1 MKTPTKS
8 FCVGLDR
15 IARYNAS
22 GRWRKQMAKT
32 KSEANHHQKTQTVCL
47 VILATVATAIALHWL
62 EPVLVPFVLA
72 LFITLGMSLLIDLQM
87 RYLRMP
93 RLVAMLTTIVVGLLI
108 LTVFGFLVS
117 MAMGQLTDNAGTYEQ
132 QITIMLDDLAKA
144 VPLDSIGF
152 EPDGEGSLLSKVPV
166 KSIRDALLATST
178 AVMGIV
184 SRGMLVLI
192 FVIFLL
198 SGQVV
203 SKRPVGGMLGEAE
216 AGIKVYI
223 VTKILVSMI
232 TGVAV
237 GLTLTLL
244 GVEMALM
251 FGLFAFLL
259 NFIPSI
265 GSVISTLLPLPVVLV
280 TPEMSPVVGVLAIA
294 IPGTIQFA
302 IGNVVEPKIMG
313 RSLDLHPIVILMALI
328 FWGMLWGIVGMLLAT
343 PMTAVVKIFLS
354 KREFT
359 APMASLLSGRL
370 DVIDD

>member
-1 MKTPTKS
+1 
-8 FCVGLDR
+8 
-15 IARYNAS
+15 
-22 GRWRKQMAKT
+22 
-32 KSEANHHQKTQTVCL
+32 
-47 VILATVATAIALHWL
+47 VAVSLYWL

-72 LFITLGMSLLIDLQM
+72 VFITLGMSLFIDLQM
-87 RYLRMP
+87 KYLHMP
-93 RLVAMLTTIVVGLLI
+93 RLVAMLVTIIVGLLI
-108 LTVFGFLVS
+108 LAVFGLLVFK
-117 MAMGQLTDNAGTYEQ
+117 AVDQLNDNAGIYGQ
-132 QITIMLDDLAKA
+132 QIEAMFDELSKA
-144 VPLDSIGF
+144 VPLKSFGVDA
-152 EPDGEGSLLSKVPV
+152 DDDGSLLSQIPV
-166 KSIRDALLATST
+166 TTVRQVLLDTGT

-198 SGQVV
+198 SGQMV
-203 SKRPVGGMLGEAE
+203 SKRPVGGMLGQAE
-216 AGIKVYI
+216 AGIKRYI
-223 VTKILVSMI
+223 VTKILVSVI
-232 TGVAV
+232 TGVTV
-237 GLTLTLL
+237 GLALTLL

-280 TPEMSPVVGVLAIA
+280 TPGMSLATGILAIA
-294 IPGTIQFA
+294 IPGAIQFA
-302 IGNVVEPKIMG
+302 IGNVIEPKIMG

-359 APMASLLSGRL
+359 APLASLLSGHL
-370 DVIDD
+370 EVIDDA